1 MLGIHGIHRE
11 TKKGNSKNACVRDY
25 ISFNLIEKQL
35 LPQVVVMMMGRFFLL
50 LVECFSF
57 RLFHGKKIIRTIGSE
72 SFTGESVC
80 KFDERMVEEDRI
92 SVLYI
97 RRYLFSPTF

>member
-35 LPQVVVMMMGRFFLL
+35 LPQVMMIGRFFFLSTY
-50 LVECFSF
+50 VVDVFVF
-57 RLFHGKKIIRTIGSE
+57 DF
-72 SFTGESVC
+72 FTEKNTGQ
-80 KFDERMVEEDRI
+80 
-92 SVLYI
+92 
-97 RRYLFSPTF
+97 